1 MKLFVLF
8 FIISS
13 QTWAQSQSPYARC
26 QAPGQGFLEEKFRES
41 FLTDAGEKELKEVVR
56 DSKNYA
62 LREEIKSIN
71 RRTMVV
77 GRIERS
83 ELVQE
88 AEKKFQQMIEL
99 ASRTEDIQ
107 NFPAQGAVSK
117 VSAVNDS
124 LAIEMNN
131 LSKEDL
137 DVLPPQILEKLS
149 PKVTIYYHYPY
160 DKFEYYL
167 TYNERELPM
176 NKAFLKIQND
186 FEESCVRNNL
196 ENSYDRKKNQNSYG
210 GSSNQ

>member
-13 QTWAQSQSPYARC
+13 QTLAQTQSPYARC
-26 QAPGQGFLEEKFRES
+26 QAPSQGFLEEKFRES

-83 ELVQE
+83 ELAQE
-88 AEKKFQQMIEL
+88 AEQKFQQMIEL

-149 PKVTIYYHYPY
+149 PKVKIYYHYPY

-176 NKAFLKIQND
+176 MKAFLKIQND

-196 ENSYDRKKNQNSYG
+196 ENSYDRKKNQNSFS